1 VTVSADAVQF
11 LGLDASTYRP
21 HSLHAGERIWTET
34 NCYVDLWVE
43 VLHAL
48 GQEPLASCAYV
59 FSADFE
65 CDQWTFI
72 KFPAEDLRAA
82 YGIDVN
88 EMAVWRPI
96 LDHVSAHLQAGR
108 LLTVEVDAWWLP
120 DTRGTSYRTNHV
132 KTTIVPA
139 SVSPTERSLGYFHN
153 AGYYELAD
161 DDFDGLFAVPA
172 LPPYVE
178 DVKLTDMRQTDD
190 GLIDIAVEL
199 TREHLGRRPSQNPVE
214 RMGEHIQA
222 DLDWLATAGLDMFH
236 EYAFVT
242 LRQFGATAELA
253 ASFVEW
259 LDRHA
264 GNGVPEAAGRLR
276 SASETAKALQFG
288 LARVARG
295 RVFDVVPSFE
305 AMARDWDDAI
315 TSLAARY
322 G

>member
-1 VTVSADAVQF
+1 
-11 LGLDASTYRP
+11 
-21 HSLHAGERIWTET
+21 
-34 NCYVDLWVE
+34 
-43 VLHAL
+43 
-48 GQEPLASCAYV
+48 
-59 FSADFE
+59 
-65 CDQWTFI
+65 
-72 KFPAEDLRAA
+72 
-82 YGIDVN
+82 VN
-88 EMAVWRPI
+88 
-96 LDHVSAHLQAGR
+96 
-108 LLTVEVDAWWLP
+108 
-120 DTRGTSYRTNHV
+120 
-132 KTTIVPA
+132 
-139 SVSPTERSLGYFHN
+139 PTERSLGYFHN

-253 ASFVEW
+253 ASFAEW